1 MIEIENLF
9 LKYNKQEKDVLKGIS
24 FKVKA
29 ECITGL
35 IGHNGAGKTT
45 IIKMICGLLS
55 PSTYDKFEI
64 LGQNVQNKKIFSNI
78 GLILGVE
85 QLYEDLTA
93 YENIQY
99 YLKLNG
105 VKKNR
110 EQIAVMLKKVG
121 LLEDSSKLVR
131 EYSTGMKQKL
141 NIAKVLLCDKN
152 VIILDEPTAGMDPVS
167 KNEVNQ
173 LLISISKKNKIT
185 ILISSHSMKEV
196 EKICDNIIFVNEG
209 NVLYSGETRALLDTY
224 GKKIKEMILSKVDG
238 RKMIIKLKENK
249 ISFFYYLEQGDS
261 MKIVLLELPCKV
273 KLDEEKCNKIVYRDL
288 ELEDIF
294 FHQTVGRM

>member
-9 LKYNKQEKDVLKGIS
+9 LKYNKQEEDVLQGIS
-24 FKVKA
+24 FKVKS

-45 IIKMICGLLS
+45 IIKTICGLLS
-55 PSTYDKFEI
+55 PSTYGKFEI
-64 LGQNVQNKKIFSNI
+64 LGQSVQNKKIFSNI

-99 YLKLNG
+99 YLKLNN

-110 EQIAVMLKKVG
+110 DQIEVMLQKVG
-121 LLEDSSKLVR
+121 LLECSQKLVC

-141 NIAKVLLCDKN
+141 NIAKVLLCDKK

-173 LLISISKKNKIT
+173 LLISISRKNRIT

-196 EKICDNIIFVNEG
+196 EKICDNIIFVNDG
-209 NVLYSGETRALLDTY
+209 NVLYSGETRVLLDAY
-224 GKKIKEMILSKVDG
+224 GKKVKEMILNKEDARKV
-238 RKMIIKLKENK
+238 ISQLKANEL
-249 ISFFYYLEQGDS
+249 SFYYLEQEES
-261 MKIVLLELPCKV
+261 MQIVLLELPYNISI
-273 KLDEEKCNKIVYRDL
+273 DEEKCNKIVYRDL